1 VLKSAAF
8 YKERLLIATTILL
21 DKPPFLE
28 PSYEKK
34 EYGMKRI
41 ALIGEC
47 MIELNGTPFG
57 EMRQT
62 YGGDSLNT
70 AVYLSRCTA
79 GALEVSYVT
88 AMGADALSREI
99 VRRWEDEGL
108 RTEGVLTDER
118 RQPGLYLIQLNAAGE
133 RTFLYWRSESAARHL
148 LSHPDFPRAERVLEA
163 ADMIYLSGISLAIL
177 PPADRIRLLEWL
189 EKRAAAGVPVAFDTN
204 YRPRL
209 WASADE
215 ARTVFRRMFA
225 ATALALV
232 TEEDETALW
241 GAEEDAAVRLRR
253 FGARDIVVKKG
264 SDGCL
269 CLEHGREAPLCV
281 PCPEVKSPV
290 DTTSAGDAF
299 NAGFLAGFMAGKSFE
314 EAAVQGHHLAAAVI
328 CHKGAIIPPEAMAGR
343 VFSM

>member
-1 VLKSAAF
+1 
-8 YKERLLIATTILL
+8 
-21 DKPPFLE
+21 
-28 PSYEKK
+28 
-34 EYGMKRI
+34 MKRI

-79 GALEVSYVT
+79 GALEVSYIT
-88 AMGADALSREI
+88 AMGTDALSREI

-108 RTEGVLTDER
+108 RTEGVLTDAQ

-133 RTFLYWRSESAARHL
+133 RTFLYWRSESAARYL
-148 LSHPDFPRAERVLEA
+148 FSHPDFPRAARVLEA

-177 PPADRIRLLEWL
+177 PPADRVRLLEQL
-189 EKRAAAGVPVAFDTN
+189 ERRAEAGIPVAFDTN

-215 ARTVFRRMFA
+215 ARSVFRRMFA
-225 ATALALV
+225 LTALALV

-241 GAEEDAAVRLRR
+241 GNEEDPAVRLRR
-253 FGARDIVVKKG
+253 FGAKDIVVKKG
-264 SDGCL
+264 AEGCVF
-269 CLEHGREAPLCV
+269 LEYGHETPVHV
-281 PCPEVKSPV
+281 PCPEVKKPV

-299 NAGFLAGFMAGKSFE
+299 NAGFLAGFMAGKPFRES
-314 EAAVQGHHLAAAVI
+314 ALQGHRLAAAVI
-328 CHKGAIIPPEAMAGR
+328 SRKGAIIPPEVMSGL
-343 VFSM
+343 VFSI